1 MIPLSVRFALADSRV
16 NKHQLL
22 RVGWSLALSITI
34 APKALLTRRKQIVPL
49 VPMLP
54 TRCQSRWKI
63 AFLARMAPSVWL
75 VQDQS
80 HVRKDITV
88 QNTPTAPAS
97 IRARK
102 VTMVQT
108 PELEMSKSVVL
119 AEWDST
125 AQKLQWLEPSAL
137 QLLTTTSLI
146 LLQFVPHAQQGISVP
161 QAA

>member
-1 MIPLSVRFALADSRV
+1 
-16 NKHQLL
+16 
-22 RVGWSLALSITI
+22 
-34 APKALLTRRKQIVPL
+34 
-49 VPMLP
+49 
-54 TRCQSRWKI
+54 
-63 AFLARMAPSVWL
+63 MAPSVWL
-75 VQDQS
+75 VQDQP

-119 AEWDST
+119 VEWDST

-137 QLLTTTSLI
+137 QLLTTTSLT
-146 LLQFVPHAQQGISVP
+146 LPQFVPHAQQGISVP